1 MRWTFLLREMPD
13 RVRVILKCVKGGDVG
28 VSGVESGIDDL
39 VAVEVNVRE
48 TGRKKAE
55 IGA

>member
-1 MRWTFLLREMPD
+1 M
-13 RVRVILKCVKGGDVG
+13 RVILKCVKGGDVG

>member
-1 MRWTFLLREMPD
+1 MPD
-13 RVRVILKCVKGGDVG
+13 RVRVILKCVKGGEDGDAVSVE

-39 VAVEVNVRE
+39 VVVEVNVRE